1 MSFSN
6 NNSSLIED
14 KRVEKADSD
23 DHTPKKKEAAF
34 DSAES
39 VVSVLSKIALALIG
53 SVVLAIVL
61 SRYSSSMLYLFGV
74 DKATMSKIFEPN
86 LTEAPSVAK
95 KTKGPCGKKNA
106 EPSETSSLF
115 GGGGEQLHHSR
126 HQTQRTQRGGSGG
139 DNTNMWYST
148 GDHSLFKIF
157 SENLDGTIKYIDE
170 FLECAKQNRKD
181 AEGWK
186 KLIAVPLY
194 IVILLLTY
202 IIMVPVFFCGSII
215 KETWKLIVE
224 KIGYIF
230 RSTTVQTDDQTLQS
244 YSGKMSVLT
253 KLFLV
258 LIPFFLAKGNIF
270 TAVLILMI
278 PCVLLGA
285 WGVGKALFNP
295 KIFNDDIMKG
305 LSILFFLIFG
315 IFYILVGAVSGISI
329 GFVYLVLLPL
339 LFPFSKGESGKV
351 TNIMKK
357 SGIISLLTSMLFI
370 AQLLFMDGIPDSVRV
385 PCSLLAGGV
394 GLACFFLF

>member
-86 LTEAPSVAK
+86 LTEAPSVSK

-106 EPSETSSLF
+106 EPSETPSLF
-115 GGGGEQLHHSR
+115 GGGNR
-126 HQTQRTQRGGSGG
+126 QRGGSGG

-230 RSTTVQTDDQTLQS
+230 RSTTVQTDDQTLQT